1 MFFVFD
7 CVDKADQGQVRAANR
22 QAHLDYLSRF
32 KERIC
37 VAGPTLDGDGQG
49 MNGSVLILDF
59 GDRKAAEDFAA
70 GDPYQIA
77 GLFETVTI
85 RRWKKVFPMEE

>member
-1 MFFVFD
+1 MFFVID
-7 CVDKADQGQVRAANR
+7 CVDKAGHAEVRAANR
-22 QAHLDYLSRF
+22 EAHLDYLSRF

-37 VAGPTLDGDGQG
+37 VAGPTFGEDGQG

-59 GDRKAAEDFAA
+59 ADRGAAEDFAA
-70 GDPYQIA
+70 GDPYRQA

-85 RRWKKVFPMEE
+85 RQWKKVFPMEE

>member
-1 MFFVFD
+1 MFFVID
-7 CVDKADQGQVRAANR
+7 CVDKADHAEVRAANR
-22 QAHLDYLSRF
+22 EAHLDYLSRF

-37 VAGPTLDGDGQG
+37 VAGPTSGEDGQG

-59 GDRKAAEDFAA
+59 ADRKAAEDFAA
-70 GDPYQIA
+70 GDPYRQA